1 MIPFNFD
8 YYRPDTIDEAVS
20 AYLELDSANK
30 EPVYYSGGSEI
41 ISMARVNNI
50 HTKAVI
56 DLKAI
61 PECNVLEFRGD
72 RLVIGSSVTLSRLSE
87 ENPFPLL
94 SKACGRIA
102 DHTMQCRITIGGNLG
117 GTVIYRE
124 ASLPLLLSDCE
135 VIMTSGGTLRKL
147 PLKEVFG
154 ERLRL
159 PRGEFIVQF
168 VIGSEYVSLPFVH
181 IKKTKNEKIDYPLI
195 SLAALKKDDRIRLA
209 LSGMCPFPFRS
220 PGMEECLNDRN
231 DSWGVRID
239 KALGRLPAPIL
250 NDISGSDGYRR
261 FVLKNTLL
269 NTLKPLEATQ

>member
-94 SKACGRIA
+94 SKACCRIA